1 MQQLSKRDYLFPLII
16 GLLDGFILLYIINKT
31 PDLYF
36 KLAGISNHFWAL
48 PIALAIAALI
58 GMIAFNALKIFQIAK
73 FLIAGTLN
81 VFVDTFFS
89 KVLMLAF
96 NIFEGPIALVFKAI
110 SFSIATVNSYLW
122 NKFWTFEKKET
133 QGAGTEFVKFYLV
146 TAIGLCINVG
156 AFHIVINIIKPQFGL
171 SVSIWA
177 LVGTIVAA
185 LASAVWNFL
194 AYKIV
199 VFKK

>member
-1 MQQLSKRDYLFPLII
+1 MQQLSKRDYLFSLII
-16 GLLDGFILLYIINKT
+16 GLLDGLILLFIINKT

-36 KLAGISNHFWAL
+36 KLAGISNYFWAL
-48 PIALAIAALI
+48 PLIVAIAALI
-58 GMIAFNALKIFQIAK
+58 GILIFAAINLFQIAK
-73 FLIAGTLN
+73 FLVAGTLN

-96 NIFEGPIALVFKAI
+96 NIFDGPIALVFKAI

-133 QGAGTEFVKFYLV
+133 QGAGKEFVKFYLV

-156 AFHIVINIIKPQFGL
+156 AFHIVINVIKPQFGL
-171 SVSIWA
+171 SVSLWA

-194 AYKIV
+194 SYKII